1 MFNNKTEYVLC
12 YGLNMNRDK
21 VVVMKKNRP
30 WYLAGKWN
38 APGGGVEHAESIHEA
53 STREFEEETGIKI
66 MPDRWESIGR
76 LEGEGYVVHCLV
88 SFTDD
93 ILNAKTMT
101 DEEVKVIEYRKLLI
115 DIAKNNKNYSD
126 DLGPMLQVAV
136 SSGYKYFV
144 LERGTK
150 P

>member
-1 MFNNKTEYVLC
+1 MKYKTEYVLC
-12 YGLNMNRDK
+12 YGLNMDRNK
-21 VVVMKKNRP
+21 VVIMKKNRP

-38 APGGGVEHAESIHEA
+38 APGGGVEHGESIQDA
-53 STREFEEETGIKI
+53 STREFEEETGIHI
-66 MPDRWESIGR
+66 QPDRWESIGR
-76 LEGEGYVVHCLV
+76 LESDGYVVHCLV

-93 ILNAKTMT
+93 IINAKTMT
-101 DEEVKVIEYRKLLI
+101 DEEVMVVERRKLLR
-115 DIAKNNKNYSD
+115 DIIKNQQSYSD